1 MAQVTINGTIKLIG
15 KTQQVSDKFS
25 KRELV
30 LTEPSGQRPQQR
42 AEGRRIGARADRWM
56 AHVVDH
62 HGHRAL
68 RQHRCQGVHHGGWK
82 VHLQVHPLA
91 RLVAAARVAA
101 PSLVQR
107 VSWPLDRRK
116 PLVAQCALQFATWSL
131 EPDLQL
137 NSRMIEHA
145 LDRPGIVEQSDLQL
159 NSRMIEHGPAI
170 VEQSD
175 LQLNSQMLE
184 HASER

>member
-1 MAQVTINGTIKLIG
+1 
-15 KTQQVSDKFS
+15 
-25 KRELV
+25 
-30 LTEPSGQRPQQR
+30 
-42 AEGRRIGARADRWM
+42 
-56 AHVVDH
+56 
-62 HGHRAL
+62 
-68 RQHRCQGVHHGGWK
+68 
-82 VHLQVHPLA
+82 VHPLA
-91 RLVAAARVAA
+91 RLPAVARVAA
-101 PSLVQR
+101 PSPVQR
-107 VSWPLDRRK
+107 VSWPLDRQK
-116 PLVAQCALQFATWSL
+116 PLVAQMSLQFAAWSL
-131 EPDLQL
+131 ESDFQLNSRMLEHALDLPGIVEQSDLQL